1 MYISPFW
8 AGVGALLVLEIT
20 ALLLAA
26 VVVSIKQNKKK

>member
-1 MYISPFW
+1 MYIAPFW
-8 AGVGALLVLEIT
+8 AGAGALVLLEIA